1 MSRKNDIF
9 TGAGM
14 HEQMMQPSIE
24 RMEKDLG
31 FDIPVE
37 QVPLPS
43 QGLAYPPGHPLHG
56 QVSVAIRAMTARE
69 EDILTSRALIKQ
81 GTVISHLLSSC
92 LMDKSINTRTMLS
105 GDRTAVMIALRIT
118 GYGADYNV
126 ELDCPACGTHQQCE
140 HNLIDLPI
148 RTLDLEPVEKGSN
161 LFPFKLPVSGKTV
174 HFKFATGEDEEEQAL
189 LTERKRK
196 QGFTADSLVT
206 DRLQRVI
213 VSVDGETSGGKINQF
228 VRNMPAR
235 DSLTLRRYIDA
246 HEPSVLMEAPFTC
259 ISCGHEQEVGL
270 PIGPSFFWPDT

>member
-9 TGAGM
+9 TDGGM

-24 RMEKDLG
+24 RMQQDLG

-43 QGLAYPPGHPLHG
+43 QGLAYPAAHPLHG
-56 QVSVAIRAMTARE
+56 KVSVDIRAMTARE

-92 LMDKSINTRTMLS
+92 LMDKTVNTRSMLS

-118 GYGADYNV
+118 GYGAEYNI
-126 ELDCPACGTHQQCE
+126 ELDCPGCGTNQKTSC
-140 HNLIDLPI
+140 NLADLPI
-148 RTLDLEPVEKGSN
+148 RTLDLEPVEPNTN
-161 LFPFKLPVSGKTV
+161 LFAFKLPVSGKTV
-174 HFKFATGEDEEEQAL
+174 HFRFATGEDEEEQAIL
-189 LTERKRK
+189 AERKRK
-196 QGFTADSLVT
+196 QGFTADNLVT
-206 DRLQRVI
+206 ERLQRSI

-228 VRNMPAR
+228 IRNMPAR

-246 HEPSVLMEAPFTC
+246 HEPSVQMSSPFEC
-259 ISCGHEQEVGL
+259 INCGYDEEVGL

>member
-9 TGAGM
+9 TSTGM

-24 RMEKDLG
+24 RMEQDLG

-43 QGLAYPPGHPLHG
+43 QGLAYPEGHPLHG
-56 QVSVAIRAMTARE
+56 KVAVSIRAMTARE

-92 LMDKSINTRTMLS
+92 LMDKTINTRSMLS

-118 GYGADYNV
+118 GYGAGYNV
-126 ELDCPACGTHQQCE
+126 EMDCPECGTNQQCE
-140 HNLIDLPI
+140 CNLADLPI
-148 RTLDLEPVEKGSN
+148 RTLDLEPVEPNTN
-161 LFPFKLPVSGKTV
+161 LFAFKLPMSGKTV
-174 HFKFATGEDEEEQAL
+174 HFRFATGEDEEEQSL

-213 VSVDGETSGGKINQF
+213 VSIDGETSGGKINQF
-228 VRNMPAR
+228 IRNMPAR

-246 HEPSVLMEAPFTC
+246 HEPSVLMTTPFTC
-259 ISCGHEQEVGL
+259 TGCGYEEEVGL
-270 PIGPSFFWPDT
+270 PIGPSFFWPET

>member
-9 TGAGM
+9 TDGGM

-24 RMEKDLG
+24 RMQQDLG

-43 QGLAYPPGHPLHG
+43 QGLAYPVGHPLHG
-56 QVSVAIRAMTARE
+56 KVAVEIRAMTARE

-92 LMDKSINTRTMLS
+92 LMDKTIDTRSMLS

-118 GYGADYNV
+118 GYGADYNI

-140 HNLIDLPI
+140 HNLAELPI
-148 RTLDLEPVEKGSN
+148 RTLDLQPVEPNTN
-161 LFPFKLPVSGKTV
+161 LFAFKLPMSGKTV
-174 HFKFATGEDEEEQAL
+174 HFRFATGEDEEEQAL
-189 LTERKRK
+189 LAERKRK
-196 QGFTADSLVT
+196 QGFAADSLVT

-213 VSVDGETSGGKINQF
+213 VSIDGETSGGKINQF
-228 VRNMPAR
+228 IRNMPAR

-246 HEPSVLMEAPFTC
+246 HEPSVLMSAPFTC
-259 ISCGHEQEVGL
+259 INCGYDEEVGL
-270 PIGPSFFWPDT
+270 PIGPSFFWPET